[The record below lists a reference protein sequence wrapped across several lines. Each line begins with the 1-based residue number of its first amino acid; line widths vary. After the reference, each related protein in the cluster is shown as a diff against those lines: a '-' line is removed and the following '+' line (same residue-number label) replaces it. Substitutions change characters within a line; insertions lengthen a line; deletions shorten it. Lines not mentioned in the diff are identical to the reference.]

1 MKESVHNVS
10 TERLHVNFKA
20 VSTDGATSSLIS
32 PFFLLSA
39 ACTGI
44 EEHDCTL
51 AFASVPHERKFGIFD
66 WLGKKCK
73 NWRLYHES
81 SALR

>member
-10 TERLHVNFKA
+10 TEKIHVIFKA
-20 VSTDGATSSLIS
+20 VYSRATSSLIS

-44 EEHDCTL
+44 EEHDCYI
-51 AFASVPHERKFGIFD
+51 SIRFGAISHMKES
-66 WLGKKCK
+66 LGYLIGWEK
-73 NWRLYHES
+73 NY
-81 SALR
+81 

>member
-10 TERLHVNFKA
+10 TAKLHVHFKA
-20 VSTDGATSSLIS
+20 VYSRATSSLIS

-39 ACTGI
+39 ARTGV

-51 AFASVPHERKFGIFD
+51 AFASVQ
-66 WLGKKCK
+66 
-73 NWRLYHES
+73 
-81 SALR
+81 SAT